1 MTRDC
6 PVCYNSDQKV
16 VFSVDYPLDDLYIL
30 GNKQII
36 YACEICG
43 MVFSDAS
50 RNQSDYD
57 NYYLNLPDYTPNIED
72 NDTANQN
79 RIAQTLNQVKAYITE
94 TTNICDLGCGSGYL
108 LENLYKQGFKRLT
121 GIDARLDFKQDKY
134 KYERKLISSFDAS
147 CLSKYDFTFCIGIL
161 EHIYDLKSLIER
173 ISSNISE
180 TKYFYIE
187 VPNASRYH
195 EKVISPYQDF
205 NLEHINHFSEQAIK
219 NLAIKNDLEIIFCTT
234 IYQAESNNYQMPVIS
249 CLLKKKPLQ
258 EALKISKDETLLQ
271 NINQYI
277 AKSTKL
283 LDRMNEYIDSI
294 TSKDERIYIWGVG
307 QLCLKLCQLKVFK
320 RLRIEACIDKSFQSK
335 ELKEYR
341 ILAPCFELNPEIP
354 ILIGSTL
361 HAESIQNDIV
371 NLGIKNRVIIIPPE
385 AVLD

>member
-1 MTRDC
+1 MTRNC
-6 PVCYNSDQKV
+6 PVCYHSDKRV
-16 VFSVDYPLDDLYIL
+16 IFSVDYPLDDLYVL

-57 NYYLNLPDYTPNIED
+57 NYYLNLPNYTPNIED
-72 NDTANQN
+72 NDIANQN
-79 RIAQTLNQVKAYITE
+79 RIAKTLNQVKPYITE

-121 GIDARLDFKQDKY
+121 GIDARLDFKQSKY

-147 CLSKYDFTFCIGIL
+147 CLSQYDFTFCIGVL

-187 VPNASRYH
+187 VPNASGYH

-219 NLAIKNDLEIIFCTT
+219 NLAIKNNLDIIFCTT
-234 IYQAESNNYQMPVIS
+234 IYQAESNNYQMPTIS
-249 CLLKKKPLQ
+249 CLLKKNPLQ
-258 EALKISKDETLLQ
+258 EALKIIKKDETLLQ
-271 NINQYI
+271 SINEYI
-277 AKSTKL
+277 VKSTKL
-283 LDRMNEYIDSI
+283 LDRMNQHIDSA
-294 TSKDERIYIWGVG
+294 TSGNDRIYIWGVG
-307 QLCLKLCQLKVFK
+307 QLCLKLCQLQVFN
-320 RLRIEACIDKSFQSK
+320 RLRIEACIDKGFQSK

-341 ILAPCFELNPEIP
+341 ILAPSSGLNSEIP

-361 HAESIQNDIV
+361 HAESIRNDIV
-371 NLGIKNRVIIIPPE
+371 NLGIKNKVIMPY
-385 AVLD
+385 